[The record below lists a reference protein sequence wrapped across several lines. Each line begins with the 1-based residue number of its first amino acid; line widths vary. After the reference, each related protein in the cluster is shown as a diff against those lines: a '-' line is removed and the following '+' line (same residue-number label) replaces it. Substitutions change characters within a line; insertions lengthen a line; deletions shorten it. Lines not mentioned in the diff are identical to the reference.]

1 MLNATLLAVWLAILA
16 AQASPGPNMFA
27 VAETALSSGR
37 RPAFLVVLGIGSG
50 AMLWSV
56 LAALGMGALF
66 AALPAVLTLLK
77 FVGGA
82 YLVYMG
88 WRGLRAAWNGGNTH
102 LGAGRSVPSAGA
114 AWRRGFLV
122 VMTNPKAA
130 LMWVAITTF
139 LYGSGLGNGEVL
151 FFGPVTALSA
161 LGIYGFYAWLFSTGA
176 ATRGYARFWRWIEAA
191 FGTAFAA
198 FGATLAISG
207 LRDLRP

>member
-1 MLNATLLAVWLAILA
+1 MIFATFLAVWLAILA

-37 RPAFLVVLGIGSG
+37 GPALLVVLGIGSG

-66 AALPAVLTLLK
+66 ATLPMLLTALK
-77 FVGGA
+77 FAGGA
-82 YLVYMG
+82 YLLYIG
-88 WRGLRAAWNGGNTH
+88 WRGLRSAWRGGTND
-102 LGAGRSVPSAGA
+102 LRAGRRVTALA
-114 AWRRGFLV
+114 AWRLGFFV

-139 LYGSGLGNGEVL
+139 HYGAGLGNSEVL
-151 FFGPVTALSA
+151 LFGPVTAASA
-161 LGIYGFYAWLFSTGA
+161 LFIYGFYAWLFSTGM

-191 FGTAFAA
+191 FGSAFSA
-198 FGATLAISG
+198 FGAALAASG

>member
-1 MLNATLLAVWLAILA
+1 MIAATFVAVWLGILA

-37 RPAFLVVLGIGSG
+37 RPALFVVLGIGSG

-66 AALPAVLTLLK
+66 AALPALLTLLK

-82 YLVYMG
+82 YLLYMG
-88 WRGLRAAWNGGNTH
+88 WRGLRAAWRGGDTQ
-102 LGAGRSVPSAGA
+102 LKAGRPVLAGPA

-130 LMWVAITTF
+130 LMWVAITTV
-139 LYGSGLGNGEVL
+139 LYGAGMGNGEVL
-151 FFGPVTALSA
+151 LFGPVTAISA
-161 LGIYGFYAWLFSTGA
+161 LGIYGFYAWLFSTGT
-176 ATRGYARFWRWIEAA
+176 ATRGYARFWRLIEAI
-191 FGTAFAA
+191 FGTAFST
-198 FGATLAISG
+198 FGATLMISG
-207 LRDLRP
+207 ARDLKP

>member
-1 MLNATLLAVWLAILA
+1 VVAATFIAVWLGILA

-37 RPAFLVVLGIGSG
+37 RPALMVVLGIGSG

-66 AALPAVLTLLK
+66 AALPLLLTVLK

-82 YLVYMG
+82 YLLYMG
-88 WRGLRAAWNGGNTH
+88 WRALRAAWRGGDTH
-102 LGAGRSVPSAGA
+102 FGAGHTTIAGLV

-130 LMWVAITTF
+130 LMWVAITTV
-139 LYGSGLGNGEVL
+139 LYGAGLGNGEVL
-151 FFGPVTALSA
+151 LFGPVTAISA
-161 LGIYGFYAWLFSTGA
+161 LGIYGFYAWLFSTGT
-176 ATRGYARFWRWIEAA
+176 ATRNYARFWRGVEAV
-191 FGTAFAA
+191 FGTAFGA
-198 FGATLAISG
+198 FGASLVVSG
-207 LRDLRP
+207 MRDIRP